1 MSELLDMVEVAALL
15 GTSKRTV
22 IRYRD
27 SGVLPPAVRV
37 GPRLVRWRRCDLE
50 AWIHSGCIPARLTE
64 GPRRGRARA

>member
-37 GPRLVRWRRCDLE
+37 GPRLVRWRRGDLE
-50 AWIHSGCIPARLTE
+50 AWIHGGCVPARLTQA
-64 GPRRGRARA
+64 PRGGRAHA